1 MTNQKLESESSSQT
15 QELSRLVIEL
25 QQKDSD
31 LERVRQESSSKSQ
44 EMSRLVN
51 ELLQKDAEVDK
62 TRNEVDALRSDNAV
76 SCAFSGAGRYTSEP
90 RLCQSCTVAFGLRQ

>member
-1 MTNQKLESESSSQT
+1 M
-15 QELSRLVIEL
+15 IEL

-51 ELLQKDAEVDK
+51 ELLQKDAEVEK
-62 TRNEVDALRSDNAV
+62 TKNEVDALRNDNAV
-76 SCAFSGAGRYTSEP
+76 SYAFLVLAYI
-90 RLCQSCTVAFGLRQ
+90 